1 VRRGLVWI
9 LTVTLCLAACIG
21 AAGFLLVVR
30 PILYGDAAG
39 PDPVRVEI
47 PAGATLTEIAA
58 RLADAGVVRHPFV
71 FRRYAAMAQFDR
83 QVRVGEYEFVAG
95 ESYRRILERLR
106 KGDIVQI
113 RVTIPEGLTAREIA
127 AHLEA
132 KLGIAGAD
140 FLAAAEDRELLL
152 RYGVDSPSLE
162 GYLFPDTYFFPT
174 RIQAREVVA
183 TMLQRFF
190 VAWTPRHEERARA
203 IGLTRGQVLT
213 LASIVEGEALLDS
226 ERPRIAA
233 VYHNRLRRDMLLQAD
248 PTVLYALGGV
258 RRRVLYRDL
267 LVASPYNTYVN
278 RGLPPGPICN
288 PGLRSIEAALS
299 PLAGVED
306 LFFVAARDGTGRH
319 VFSRTFDEHE
329 TARRRAERTGAA
341 RIAAARA
348 SMASEDRAP
357 AAAAVEDAAPEE
369 PRGLLDGK
377 KQSKRD

>member
-1 VRRGLVWI
+1 MRRGLVWI
-9 LTVTLCLAACIG
+9 LTVTLCLVAG
-21 AAGFLLVVR
+21 AAASGFLFVVR

-39 PDPVRVEI
+39 ADPVRVEI
-47 PAGATLTEIAA
+47 PVGASLSEIAS
-58 RLADAGVVRHPFV
+58 RLETAGVVQHPFV
-71 FRRYAAMAQFDR
+71 FKRYAAMAQFDR

-127 AHLEA
+127 TLLQS
-132 KLGIAGAD
+132 KLGIAADD

-152 RYGVDSPSLE
+152 RHGVDSPSFE
-162 GYLFPDTYFFPT
+162 GYLFPDTYFFAT
-174 RIQAREVVA
+174 RVTAREVLEM
-183 TMLQRFF
+183 MLQRFF
-190 VAWTPRHEERARA
+190 VAWTPAHEERARG

-248 PTVLYALGGV
+248 PTVLYALGGI

-288 PGLRSIEAALS
+288 PGLQSIEAALS
-299 PLAGVED
+299 PQPGVEE

-319 VFSRTFDEHE
+319 VFSRTYDEHE
-329 TARRRAERTGAA
+329 AARLRAIRTGAA
-341 RIAAARA
+341 RLAGGRNG
-348 SMASEDRAP
+348 ASEDEAP
-357 AAAAVEDAAPEE
+357 EAAEDAAPKE
-369 PRGLLDGK
+369 PDDK
-377 KQSKRD
+377 PKRTRDDRDRD